1 MDRSAARRPGD
12 HPLRCRGRS
21 RADGR
26 ADGTTAC
33 KAYRCSAR
41 RPAGRCS
48 RCARGSGQARDRS
61 ARRQPDGGRR
71 LRCGVFPPAAAAA
84 QNAPYLQNQR
94 TRKAVVLTRRRSA
107 RRPTT
112 ASAST
117 PFSADFIIGTK
128 HSNFFRKL
136 GNEGMRCMLFRRE
149 MQEKMNFAKNKKKS
163 GSCPPAVVR

>member
-1 MDRSAARRPGD
+1 MERSGGAAVRDRRP
-12 HPLRCRGRS
+12 RRRGQS

-26 ADGTTAC
+26 ADSTTAC

-48 RCARGSGQARDRS
+48 RCARGSGRARDRS
-61 ARRQPDGGRR
+61 ARRRPDGGRR
-71 LRCGVFPPAAAAA
+71 RAARRRFPPRCADCAGRAAL
-84 QNAPYLQNQR
+84 PR
-94 TRKAVVLTRRRSA
+94 TRGRERRWCSRRRSA

-117 PFSADFIIGTK
+117 PFSADFIVGTK
-128 HSNFFRKL
+128 HSNFFQKL

-149 MQEKMNFAKNKKKS
+149 MQGKANFVKK
-163 GSCPPAVVR
+163 